1 MGFRTARSNFLGGNN
16 LPFLVVTHHPE
27 SSPCVNSFHLA
38 LRCFT
43 PLRFASLCVA
53 SLRAVPFL
61 GCIALLRVAS
71 LLLRV
76 VVLRF
81 ASFPFRYD
89 ASHRFALRRVDSL
102 RFASLRF
109 ASLDVVSCCFASPR
123 VTLLSFASLRS
134 ILRSDVSLCVV
145 LLRVASPRIA
155 SRCFALRHFAS
166 FGTLKSVGGL

>member
-1 MGFRTARSNFLGGNN
+1 MFRTGRSIFWVVHNI
-16 LPFLVVTHHPE
+16 PFLVVTHTPE

-61 GCIALLRVAS
+61 GCTALLRVAS

-102 RFASLRF
+102 RFASLRLMLSHVALLRLESHCLASRRF
-109 ASLDVVSCCFASPR
+109 APFYAAMSRFALFCFASR
-123 VTLLSFASLRS
+123 RLASLR
-134 ILRSDVSLCVV
+134 DVSLC
-145 LLRVASPRIA
+145 AI
-155 SRCFALRHFAS
+155 SRRSEH
-166 FGTLKSVGGL
+166 

>member
-1 MGFRTARSNFLGGNN
+1 MGCRTARSNFLGVHN
-16 LPFLVVTHHPE
+16 LPFLVVTHPPE

-53 SLRAVPFL
+53 SLRAVPLL
-61 GCIALLRVAS
+61 GCTALLRVAS

-81 ASFPFRYD
+81 ATFPFRYD
-89 ASHRFALRRVDSL
+89 ASHRFALRRVD
-102 RFASLRF
+102 SLRF

-123 VTLLSFASLRS
+123 VTLLSFASFRS